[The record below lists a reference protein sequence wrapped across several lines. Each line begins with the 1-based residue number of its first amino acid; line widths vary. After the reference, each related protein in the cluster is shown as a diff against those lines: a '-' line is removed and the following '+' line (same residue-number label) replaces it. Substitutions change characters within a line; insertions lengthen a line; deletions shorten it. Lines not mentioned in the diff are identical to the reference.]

1 MFCVDST
8 ASGNGYP
15 LYKSRVLPSHIHNT
29 NSAQLPSHK
38 QNTKNKQQFIIMGNT
53 NSTQHQ
59 IPTVQIFEDI
69 NVENRERF
77 QIMESRLIVGFGA
90 CSAPRLTKWLV
101 LPGLSH
107 LSLSLPLEA
116 AILFSNSIPS
126 KNDLPVLPQTTTMP
140 SSHRR
145 HHNR

>member
-90 CSAPRLTKWLV
+90 LFCSQIDKVAGFTWLIPFIIV
-101 LPGLSH
+101 VAFRSSDLVQQLD
-107 LSLSLPLEA
+107 
-116 AILFSNSIPS
+116 SI
-126 KNDLPVLPQTTTMP
+126 KE
-140 SSHRR
+140 
-145 HHNR
+145 